1 MAELPLLALATLA
14 GPLTAFALIG
24 LVPPLRRAG
33 RPAALVAIAG
43 IAAALLAAAAQLS
56 PFLTG
61 SPAPPPAAFD
71 FVWAPLAHVPA
82 VHFGLLVDG
91 LSASMAALVA
101 FIALLV
107 QVYSLA
113 YMADEPPPSLGRYYA
128 YHSLF
133 AFAMLGL
140 VLAHNLLQTYLFWE
154 LVGLGS
160 YLLIGFWFERPAAGR
175 AALKAFWTTRLGDVG
190 FALGIVVLWSAA
202 GTFTFADIFA
212 KAAAGAIPA
221 GALTLGVAGIYA
233 GAMGKSAQAPLHV
246 WLPDAMEGP
255 TPVSALIHAATM
267 VAAGV
272 YLMIRISPLLPHAPA
287 VAQTVLVIGVL
298 TAALGASMALVER
311 DIKRILAH
319 STVSQLGF
327 MMAAVGA
334 GGATAAYFH
343 LLTHAFFKALLFLAA
358 GSLIHALHTNDI
370 FRMGGVARSMPVT
383 AAAFAAGGLA
393 LAGVLPT
400 AGFFSKDEVLAAV
413 LAGGHPVAFAA
424 LVLTAGATAYYVG
437 RAFLAAVIGTGGA
450 AHAGAHDPPRTM
462 AVPLVVLAALAI
474 VFGAARGPVAH
485 LLGTPHETA
494 PIVVPLLGTLAA
506 LAGLVAAWIAHREG
520 RLEIH
525 ARGALVRALENRWYL
540 DVPFERGYRALY
552 AGVFRATAWFDR
564 YVVDGVVNA
573 AAWGTWSTAGRL
585 RAIQNGRVQDAL
597 YAFAAGLV
605 LLAWLAW
612 GR

>member
-1 MAELPLLALATLA
+1 MAEPPVLALATLA

-24 LVPPLRRAG
+24 LIPPLRRAG
-33 RPAALVAIAG
+33 KPAALVAIAG
-43 IAAALLAAAAQLS
+43 IAASLLAAAAQAA
-56 PFLTG
+56 PFVSG
-61 SPAPPPAAFD
+61 SPSPAAFD
-71 FVWAPLAHVPA
+71 FVWAPLAHAPA

-107 QVYSLA
+107 QVYSLG
-113 YMADEPPPSLGRYYA
+113 YMADEPAPSLGRYYA

-160 YLLIGFWFERPAAGR
+160 YLLIGFWYERPAAAR

-202 GTFTFADIFA
+202 GTFTFAEIFA
-212 KAAAGAIPA
+212 KAGAGAIPA
-221 GALTLGVAGIYA
+221 AALALGVAGIYA

-272 YLMIRISPLLPHAPA
+272 YLMIRISPLLPHAPV
-287 VAQTVLVIGVL
+287 VAEAVLVIGVL

-334 GGATAAYFH
+334 GGAEAAYFH
-343 LLTHAFFKALLFLAA
+343 LVTHAFFKALLFLAA

-393 LAGVLPT
+393 LAGVVP
-400 AGFFSKDEVLAAV
+400 ASGFFSKDEILAAV
-413 LAGGHPVAFAA
+413 LEGGHPVAFAV
-424 LVLTAGATAYYVG
+424 LVLTAAATAFYVG
-437 RAFLAAVIGTGGA
+437 RAFLVAVIGSGGA
-450 AHAGAHDPPRTM
+450 AHGGAHDPPRTM
-462 AVPLVVLAALAI
+462 TVPLAVLAVFAL
-474 VFGAARGPVAH
+474 VSGAARGTVAH
-485 LLGTPHETA
+485 LLDAPHETA
-494 PIVVPLLGTLAA
+494 PVVVPLLGTLAA
-506 LAGLVAAWIAHREG
+506 LAGLAAAWLAHRSG
-520 RLEIH
+520 RLEFQ
-525 ARGALVRALENRWYL
+525 ARGALVRALVNRWYL
-540 DVPFERGYRALY
+540 DVPFERGYRALHD
-552 AGVFRATAWFDR
+552 GVFRATAWLDR
-564 YVVDGVVNA
+564 YVVDGLVNA
-573 AAWGTWSTAGRL
+573 AAWGTWSAAGRL
-585 RAIQNGRVQDAL
+585 RRIQNGRVQDAL
-597 YAFAAGLV
+597 YAVAAGLV